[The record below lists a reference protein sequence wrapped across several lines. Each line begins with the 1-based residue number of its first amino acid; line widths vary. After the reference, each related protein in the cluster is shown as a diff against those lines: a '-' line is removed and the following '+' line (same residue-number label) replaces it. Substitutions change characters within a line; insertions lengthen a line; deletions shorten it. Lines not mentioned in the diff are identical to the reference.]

1 MNELLEGHR
10 ARLKTRLI
18 QSNLGSVADYETLEL
33 ILCLAVPRKDMKPLA
48 KVLINKFS
56 SLGKVLNAD
65 PSLLMQVSGVG
76 PSVIS
81 TFRLFREVIASV
93 TKEQI
98 TNDNIFSSWDK
109 MIEYVR
115 STMGYNSTE
124 QLRVLFLN
132 NKNIL
137 LADELQDYGTISSIS
152 IYPREIVKKA
162 IYHSASAIILIHNHP
177 SGSTKPSKSDLEL
190 TEITVRALSAI
201 DVKLLDHVIVSSSN
215 HYSFKAN
222 RLIS

>member
-10 ARLKTRLI
+10 ARLKSRLI
-18 QSNLGSVADYETLEL
+18 QSNLGSVADYEILEL
-33 ILCLAVPRKDMKPLA
+33 ILCLAIPRKDMKPLA
-48 KVLINKFS
+48 KILINKFG

-65 PSLLMQVSGVG
+65 PSLLAQASGVG

-98 TNDNIFSSWDK
+98 ANDNIFSSWDK

-132 NKNIL
+132 NKNML

-190 TEITVRALSAI
+190 TEVTVQALSAI